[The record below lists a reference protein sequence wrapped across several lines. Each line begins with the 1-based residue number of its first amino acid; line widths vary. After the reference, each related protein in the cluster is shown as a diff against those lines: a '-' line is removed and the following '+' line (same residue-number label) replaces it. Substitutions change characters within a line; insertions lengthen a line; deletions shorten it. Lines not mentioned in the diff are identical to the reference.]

1 MLCERSLSLNVRDPQ
16 WVAWPETRTRVN
28 CSCKVGPTFPEK
40 IYQPVKNIL
49 WPKITLIILG
59 ALTDDVMLG
68 QRGPT
73 FSDTT
78 VFTTCRTKIGVSMA
92 WSEYTSGGPR
102 APVLVGC
109 RSSIADLVNQ
119 IVMSPRRRK
128 ASLYSGQW
136 ATLYRSFLNL

>member
-1 MLCERSLSLNVRDPQ
+1 MPLWTFNLSVDGYNFSCMNGVNGQNKLSVQLMGLSLLSESKG
-16 WVAWPETRTRVN
+16 AWTDD
-28 CSCKVGPTFPEK
+28 
-40 IYQPVKNIL
+40 L
-49 WPKITLIILG
+49 ILG
-59 ALTDDVMLG
+59 Q
-68 QRGPT
+68 QRPT
-73 FSDTT
+73 LSDTT
-78 VFTTCRTKIGVSMA
+78 VFTTCRIKIAVSMA